1 MAFSSSLP
9 SQTVHTRPEVWT
21 VFVSLL
27 KAGTRIPDQALLL
40 DRALHVKSLNV
51 VLRLR
56 RRMCGEACLAGAELK
71 QRGYAPG
78 FWAKGRTRGSAQSN

>member
-1 MAFSSSLP
+1 MGEAQLGCDDRCAFGVNPVIIVRSRL
-9 SQTVHTRPEVWT
+9 
-21 VFVSLL
+21 
-27 KAGTRIPDQALLL
+27 
-40 DRALHVKSLNV
+40 ALHIKSLNV

-78 FWAKGRTRGSAQSN
+78 FWAKGRTRGSVQSN